1 MNKSIQN
8 NRLKSRLKNAK
19 AKIGRRDAK
28 IKELEARL
36 AMAEAEVKKKA
47 HAKHTEQVRL
57 NIMKS
62 FPDTNSTNLQPN
74 SPFQSDQLQELA
86 LEQLLKLL
94 SD

>member
-8 NRLKSRLKNAK
+8 NKLKSCLKNAK
-19 AKIGRRDAK
+19 AKIARRDAK

-36 AMAEAEVKKKA
+36 AMVEAEVKKKA
-47 HAKHTEQVRL
+47 HAIRTEQVRL

-62 FPDTNSTNLQPN
+62 FPDTNSTNLQSG

-86 LEQLLKLL
+86 LGQLLKLL